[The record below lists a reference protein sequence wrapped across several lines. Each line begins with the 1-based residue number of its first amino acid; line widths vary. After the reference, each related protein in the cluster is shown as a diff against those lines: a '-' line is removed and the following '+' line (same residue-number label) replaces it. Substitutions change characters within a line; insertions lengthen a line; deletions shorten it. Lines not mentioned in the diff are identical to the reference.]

1 MARFAVM
8 IHRIYSPQTGSTAT
22 EHSISAMIWLLV
34 TAFVFGLEFYGIHK
48 KERFAWH
55 LGWIILAATL
65 LRFVFSGG
73 SAALRVPANDDPWVA
88 FAAVMVGVFLVWAYW
103 AFWWKRQND
112 YFGAQSPTIP
122 NAGRKELAVILGIS
136 VLVFAAF
143 MLLPRLTSKNEE
155 HANQAVKQF
164 HEQLAAGQYHAIYD
178 GADEVLHSTNSE
190 SDFVNRLQSVHQT
203 LGAVQNSVPKRIV
216 FQLAQGTICLDY
228 DTTFARGTGR
238 EQFVWQMRNDQ
249 AILDSYRVDSRE
261 LAK

>member
-1 MARFAVM
+1 MRVVKIFCVLVCLSCMARFAVM

-122 NAGRKELAVILGIS
+122 NAGRKELAVILC
-136 VLVFAAF
+136 
-143 MLLPRLTSKNEE
+143 
-155 HANQAVKQF
+155 
-164 HEQLAAGQYHAIYD
+164 AIGDYD
-178 GADEVLHSTNSE
+178 HPDTVCCTGRVPK
-190 SDFVNRLQSVHQT
+190 
-203 LGAVQNSVPKRIV
+203 QNS
-216 FQLAQGTICLDY
+216 LT
-228 DTTFARGTGR
+228 
-238 EQFVWQMRNDQ
+238 
-249 AILDSYRVDSRE
+249 LDSIIP
-261 LAK
+261 